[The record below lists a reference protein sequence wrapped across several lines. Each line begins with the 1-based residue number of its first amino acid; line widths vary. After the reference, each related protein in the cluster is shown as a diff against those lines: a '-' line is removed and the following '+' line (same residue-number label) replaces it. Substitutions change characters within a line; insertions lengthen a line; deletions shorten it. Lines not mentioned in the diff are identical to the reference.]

1 MKIKLIAVLFS
12 FIFALTVNAQEF
24 KAVKTGQDVID
35 NYIAANGGVD
45 NLKKIHAIE
54 MNGNMTFMGATFPMT
69 VYTSYD
75 YFYMNGGTDEMRMII
90 ATNLKDLT
98 GWSVM
103 FGKTKDATAKE
114 IERNKVNIES
124 MLWTYYTDKDKY
136 GITYNL
142 MQNEEI
148 NGSDAYTVDFM
159 VKDSVI
165 QTCWYDA
172 KTFHRVKQSKGRT
185 TSEYSD
191 FRNVDGTGIYM
202 AYAIKTN
209 QGDVAVTNYKF
220 NTEFDTSL
228 LKKPE

>member
-1 MKIKLIAVLFS
+1 MKIKLIGLVFS

-24 KAVKTGQDVID
+24 KEVKTGQDVID
-35 NYIAANGGVD
+35 NYIAANGGAD
-45 NLKKIHAIE
+45 NLKKVRSIE
-54 MNGNMTFMGATFPMT
+54 MKGDMTFMGATFPLT
-69 VYTSYD
+69 VYTSNE
-75 YFYMNGGTDEMRMII
+75 YFYMNGGTDDFKMII

-103 FGKTKDATAKE
+103 FGKTTDATPKE
-114 IERNKVNIES
+114 VEKNKVNIES

-136 GITYNL
+136 GITYKL

-148 NGSDAYTVDFM
+148 NGSKAYTIDFM

-165 QTCWYDA
+165 QTCWYDT
-172 KTFHRVKQSKGRT
+172 KTFHRVKQSKGKT

-191 FRNVDGTGIYM
+191 FRNVEGSGIYM
-202 AYAIKTN
+202 AYSIKTN
-209 QGDVAVTNYKF
+209 QGDVAVTDYKF